1 MTMRNYHPA
10 IVIVALHDGFYG
22 CGTGA
27 GQSNRAFLR
36 VLADLLA
43 PAVRLVVLPV
53 RLVADSS
60 EYDPVWHQQTNAI
73 LADTSADVVPVDN
86 GTAGLT
92 RFGGLDCF
100 RAASASAAASISRLF
115 PHPSRV
121 LIVAFDVP
129 FFGLAPRLLP
139 QARPSLV
146 NVARATAVLQAPR
159 DSERIAWERAGLL
172 VTAAAGG
179 HVAATS
185 RHIRDHLAA
194 AYRIPRTAIT
204 DLTNGLTRAEQ
215 NPGPAQLLDT
225 SLLPPAAE
233 HGFLLSFGRAEP
245 YKGFDDLIDALHI
258 LGNSGLRVP
267 HTILAAVTD
276 GPPLTAHQRHLVHRI
291 EAGHLDVTLHTTF
304 RHGIRRLLGHP
315 SLAAVVVP
323 SRAEPFGRIPL
334 EAYAAG
340 ASPVIATT
348 AGGLAETVTESL
360 TGYTADPADPPSLAA
375 AIGRALTA
383 DPARH
388 ARMLAEGRRL
398 TATRHDYDANVRAF
412 LTRLAPWAITCRQ
425 SA

>member
-1 MTMRNYHPA
+1 MTTRGNQPGA
-10 IVIVALHDGFYG
+10 VIAAVHDGFYG

-36 VLADLLA
+36 IVAGLLA
-43 PAVRLVVLPV
+43 PAVRLTVLPV
-53 RLVADSS
+53 RLVPGSG
-60 EYDPVWHQQTNAI
+60 EYDPAWHQRTLTI
-73 LADTSADVVPVDN
+73 LGEAEVVPVDN

-100 RAASASAAASISRLF
+100 RAASTSAAASISGLLPRS
-115 PHPSRV
+115 SRV

-129 FFGLAPRLLP
+129 FFGLAPLLP
-139 QARPSLV
+139 PLALPGLV
-146 NVARATAVLQAPR
+146 NVARATAALQAPR
-159 DSERIAWERAGLL
+159 DSERLAWERAGLQ
-172 VTAAAGG
+172 AASAGG
-179 HVAATS
+179 RIAATS
-185 RHIRDHLAA
+185 RHIRDHLTA
-194 AYRIPRTAIT
+194 AYGIPQPAIT

-215 NPGPAQLLDT
+215 EPDPAPPPDT
-225 SLLPPAAE
+225 RLLPAAAE

-245 YKGFDDLIDALHI
+245 YKGFDDLLDALNI
-258 LGNSGLRVP
+258 LTTSGLRVP

-276 GPPLTAHQRHLVHRI
+276 GPPPTAYQRHLAHRI
-291 EAGHLDVTLHTTF
+291 DAGHLDVTLHTTF
-304 RHGIRRLLGHP
+304 SPGIRALLGHP
-315 SLAAVVVP
+315 SLAGVIVP

-348 AGGLAETVTESL
+348 AGGLAGTVTEPL
-360 TGYTADPADPPSLAA
+360 TGYTASPADPASLAA

-383 DPARH
+383 HPADR

-398 TATRHDYDANVRAF
+398 TATRYDYDTNVRAF
-412 LTRLAPWAITCRQ
+412 LTRHAPWAINSYQ

>member
-1 MTMRNYHPA
+1 MTMRGDQPGVVMTA
-10 IVIVALHDGFYG
+10 VHDGFYG

-36 VLADLLA
+36 AVVGLLA

-53 RLVADSS
+53 KLVPGSI
-60 EYDPVWHQQTNAI
+60 EYDPAWYRETAAVLTG
-73 LADTSADVVPVDN
+73 TPGEVVPVDN
-86 GTAGLT
+86 GTAGRT

-100 RAASASAAASISRLF
+100 RAASTSAAASISRLL
-115 PHPSRV
+115 PRTSRV

-129 FFGLAPRLLP
+129 FFGLAPLLP
-139 QARPSLV
+139 SQARPGLV
-146 NVARATAVLQAPR
+146 NVARATATLQAPG
-159 DSERIAWERAGLL
+159 DSERIAWERAGLQA
-172 VTAAAGG
+172 TAGAGG

-185 RHIRDHLAA
+185 RHVRDHLAA
-194 AYRIPRTAIT
+194 AYRIPQPAIT

-215 NPGPAQLLDT
+215 DPGPAPSPDT
-225 SLLPPAAE
+225 GLLPAAAD

-245 YKGFDDLIDALHI
+245 YKGFDDLLDALHI
-258 LGNSGLRVP
+258 LSTSGLRVP

-276 GPPLTAHQRHLVHRI
+276 GPPRTAYQRHLARRI
-291 EAGHLDVTLHTTF
+291 DAGHLDVTLHTTF
-304 RHGIRRLLGHP
+304 SPGIRALLGHP
-315 SLAAVVVP
+315 ALAGVVVP

-348 AGGLAETVTESL
+348 AGGLAETVTEPL
-360 TGYTADPADPPSLAA
+360 TGYTASPADPPSLAA

-383 DPARH
+383 DPADH

-398 TATRHDYDANVRAF
+398 TAARHDYDANVRAF
-412 LTRLAPWAITCRQ
+412 LIRLAPWAISSPQ